1 MLKKTFL
8 AIIIIVGLYI
18 GWKIYENYNYKILS
32 VSPALKEISGIEFD
46 KAGNLWAINDGGN
59 SAEIHQIDSLG
70 NIHRS
75 IRITNAKKYRLGR
88 SYSE

>member
-1 MLKKTFL
+1 MTRAQGFL
-8 AIIIIVGLYI
+8 AD
-18 GWKIYENYNYKILS
+18 S
-32 VSPALKEISGIEFD
+32 LKEISGIEFD

-75 IRITNAKKYRLGR
+75 IMRIKG
-88 SYSE
+88 